1 MSRVGERIKEAR
13 EKSGMTQKALAKKLG
28 VAEKFVNEV
37 ETGRKI
43 INESLISKVSKV
55 LNTDLNDI
63 NMVVTDEELQKE
75 LKAEKQVRQTKPA
88 EVNEV
93 WNQAFGSVLKNVP
106 IYDYSLAQV
115 KGYKQLATA
124 SNKIDGHT
132 ANKVFY
138 LKIEN
143 NDMTGYR
150 IQENDLALCYSIKEI
165 ENNSICLVE
174 FNGKRVIRQ
183 IKKLDNVKA
192 LLISNNG
199 SMRTETA
206 NIKEVKS
213 IAKLYR
219 IEFDLN
225 TSYVSYQKEEILNKI
240 AIRK

>member
-1 MSRVGERIKEAR
+1 MSRVGERIKDAR
-13 EKSGMTQKALAKKLG
+13 EKSGMTQKALAKRLG
-28 VAEKFVNEV
+28 VAEKFINEV

-55 LNTDLNDI
+55 LNADLNDI

-75 LKAEKQVRQTKPA
+75 LKAKKHIKQTEPKEA
-88 EVNEV
+88 NEV

-106 IYDYSLAQV
+106 IYDYSLSQV
-115 KGYKQLATA
+115 KGYKKLATI
-124 SNKIDGHT
+124 SNKIDGHA

-138 LKIEN
+138 LNIEN

-150 IQENDLALCYSIKEI
+150 IKENDLALCYLVKEI

-206 NIKEVKS
+206 NIKEIKS
-213 IAKLYR
+213 IARLYK
-219 IEFDLN
+219 IEFDL
-225 TSYVSYQKEEILNKI
+225 
-240 AIRK
+240 

>member
-75 LKAEKQVRQTKPA
+75 LKAEKQVRQRKPA

-143 NDMTGYR
+143 
-150 IQENDLALCYSIKEI
+150 I
-165 ENNSICLVE
+165 
-174 FNGKRVIRQ
+174 
-183 IKKLDNVKA
+183 
-192 LLISNNG
+192 
-199 SMRTETA
+199 
-206 NIKEVKS
+206 
-213 IAKLYR
+213 
-219 IEFDLN
+219 
-225 TSYVSYQKEEILNKI
+225 
-240 AIRK
+240 

>member
-63 NMVVTDEELQKE
+63 NMVVTDEELKKE

-138 LKIEN
+138 LRIEN

-206 NIKEVKS
+206 NIKEVKA

-219 IEFDLN
+219 IEFDL
-225 TSYVSYQKEEILNKI
+225 
-240 AIRK
+240 

>member
-106 IYDYSLAQV
+106 IYDYSLAQG

-219 IEFDLN
+219 IEFDL
-225 TSYVSYQKEEILNKI
+225 
-240 AIRK
+240 

>member
-124 SNKIDGHT
+124 SNKIDGNT

-206 NIKEVKS
+206 NIKEIKA

-219 IEFDLN
+219 IEFDL
-225 TSYVSYQKEEILNKI
+225 
-240 AIRK
+240 

>member
-138 LKIEN
+138 LRIEN

-219 IEFDLN
+219 IEFDL
-225 TSYVSYQKEEILNKI
+225 
-240 AIRK
+240 

>member
-13 EKSGMTQKALAKKLG
+13 EKSGMTQKTLAKKLG
-28 VAEKFVNEV
+28 VAEKFINEV

-75 LKAEKQVRQTKPA
+75 LKAEKQVRQTKPS

-106 IYDYSLAQV
+106 IYDYSLANV
-115 KGYKQLATA
+115 KGYKQLPTA

-150 IQENDLALCYSIKEI
+150 IQKDDLALCYSIKEI
-165 ENNSICLVE
+165 ENNAISLVE
-174 FNGKRVIRQ
+174 FNGKRVVRQ
-183 IKKLDNVKA
+183 VKKLDNVKA

-206 NIKEVKS
+206 NIKELKP
-213 IAKLYR
+213 IARLYK
-219 IEFDLN
+219 IEFDL
-225 TSYVSYQKEEILNKI
+225 
-240 AIRK
+240 

>member
-55 LNTDLNDI
+55 LNADLNDI
-63 NMVVTDEELQKE
+63 NMVVTDEDLQKE
-75 LKAEKQVRQTKPA
+75 LKAEKQARQTKPA

-106 IYDYSLAQV
+106 IYDYSLAKV
-115 KGYKQLATA
+115 KGYKQLATT

-138 LKIEN
+138 LKVEN

-206 NIKEVKS
+206 NIKEIKA

-219 IEFDLN
+219 IEFDL
-225 TSYVSYQKEEILNKI
+225 
-240 AIRK
+240 

>member
-138 LKIEN
+138 LRIEN

-183 IKKLDNVKA
+183 IKKLDNVNA

-206 NIKEVKS
+206 NIKEVKA

-219 IEFDLN
+219 IEFDL
-225 TSYVSYQKEEILNKI
+225 
-240 AIRK
+240 

>member
-75 LKAEKQVRQTKPA
+75 LKAEKQVRQRKPA

-138 LKIEN
+138 LRIEN
-143 NDMTGYR
+143 NDMNGYR

-206 NIKEVKS
+206 NIKEVKA

-219 IEFDLN
+219 IEFDL
-225 TSYVSYQKEEILNKI
+225 
-240 AIRK
+240 

>member
-138 LKIEN
+138 LRIEN

-183 IKKLDNVKA
+183 IKKIDNVKA

-206 NIKEVKS
+206 NIKEVKA

-219 IEFDLN
+219 IEFDL
-225 TSYVSYQKEEILNKI
+225 
-240 AIRK
+240 

>member
-106 IYDYSLAQV
+106 IYDYSLTQV

-138 LKIEN
+138 LRIEN

-199 SMRTETA
+199 SMRTETV
-206 NIKEVKS
+206 NIKEIKA

-219 IEFDLN
+219 IEFDL
-225 TSYVSYQKEEILNKI
+225 
-240 AIRK
+240 

>member
-124 SNKIDGHT
+124 SNKIDGYT

-219 IEFDLN
+219 IEFDL
-225 TSYVSYQKEEILNKI
+225 
-240 AIRK
+240 

>member
-132 ANKVFY
+132 ANKVLY

-219 IEFDLN
+219 IEFDL
-225 TSYVSYQKEEILNKI
+225 
-240 AIRK
+240 

>member
-13 EKSGMTQKALAKKLG
+13 SKSGMTQKALAKKLG
-28 VAEKFVNEV
+28 VAEKFINEV

-43 INESLISKVSKV
+43 INESLISKISKV

-75 LKAEKQVRQTKPA
+75 LKAEKQVRQSKPA

-106 IYDYSLAQV
+106 IYDYSLSQV

-165 ENNSICLVE
+165 ENNAICLVE
-174 FNGKRVIRQ
+174 FNGKRVVRQ

-192 LLISNNG
+192 LLVSNNG

-206 NIKEVKS
+206 NIKEIKA

-219 IEFDLN
+219 IEFDL
-225 TSYVSYQKEEILNKI
+225 
-240 AIRK
+240 

>member
-1 MSRVGERIKEAR
+1 MSRVGERIKEVR
-13 EKSGMTQKALAKKLG
+13 SKSGITQKALAKKLG
-28 VAEKFVNEV
+28 VAEKFINEV

-43 INESLISKVSKV
+43 INESLISKISKV

-75 LKAEKQVRQTKPA
+75 LKAEKQVKKTKPS

-106 IYDYSLAQV
+106 IYDYSLNQT
-115 KGYKQLATA
+115 KGYKQLVTA

-138 LKIEN
+138 LNIEN
-143 NDMTGYR
+143 NDMTGFR

-165 ENNSICLVE
+165 ENNAICLVE
-174 FNGKRVIRQ
+174 FKGKRVVRQ

-206 NIKEVKS
+206 NIKEVKA

-219 IEFDLN
+219 IEFYL
-225 TSYVSYQKEEILNKI
+225 
-240 AIRK
+240 

>member
-75 LKAEKQVRQTKPA
+75 LKAEKQLRQTKPA
-88 EVNEV
+88 DVNEV

-206 NIKEVKS
+206 NIKEVKAIS
-213 IAKLYR
+213 KLYR
-219 IEFDLN
+219 IEFDL
-225 TSYVSYQKEEILNKI
+225 
-240 AIRK
+240 

>member
-75 LKAEKQVRQTKPA
+75 LKAEKQVRQRKPA

-93 WNQAFGSVLKNVP
+93 WNQTFGSVLKNVP

-206 NIKEVKS
+206 NIKEVKA

-219 IEFDLN
+219 IEFDL
-225 TSYVSYQKEEILNKI
+225 
-240 AIRK
+240 

>member
-13 EKSGMTQKALAKKLG
+13 QKSGMTQKALAKKLG

-206 NIKEVKS
+206 NIKE
-213 IAKLYR
+213 
-219 IEFDLN
+219 
-225 TSYVSYQKEEILNKI
+225 
-240 AIRK
+240 

>member
-219 IEFDLN
+219 IEFDL
-225 TSYVSYQKEEILNKI
+225 
-240 AIRK
+240 

>member
-75 LKAEKQVRQTKPA
+75 LKAEKQLRQTKPA

-124 SNKIDGHT
+124 SNKIDGYT

-206 NIKEVKS
+206 NIKEIKA

-219 IEFDLN
+219 IEFDL
-225 TSYVSYQKEEILNKI
+225 
-240 AIRK
+240 

>member
-93 WNQAFGSVLKNVP
+93 WNQAFGSVLKNVQ

-138 LKIEN
+138 LRIEN

-206 NIKEVKS
+206 NIKEVKA

-219 IEFDLN
+219 IEFDL
-225 TSYVSYQKEEILNKI
+225 
-240 AIRK
+240 

>member
-75 LKAEKQVRQTKPA
+75 LKAEKQLRQTKPA
-88 EVNEV
+88 DVNEV

-150 IQENDLALCYSIKEI
+150 IQENDLALC
-165 ENNSICLVE
+165 
-174 FNGKRVIRQ
+174 
-183 IKKLDNVKA
+183 
-192 LLISNNG
+192 
-199 SMRTETA
+199 
-206 NIKEVKS
+206 
-213 IAKLYR
+213 
-219 IEFDLN
+219 
-225 TSYVSYQKEEILNKI
+225 
-240 AIRK
+240 

>member
-138 LKIEN
+138 LRIEN

-206 NIKEVKS
+206 NIKEVKA

-219 IEFDLN
+219 IEFDL
-225 TSYVSYQKEEILNKI
+225 
-240 AIRK
+240 

>member
-75 LKAEKQVRQTKPA
+75 LKAEKQVRQRKPA

-138 LKIEN
+138 L
-143 NDMTGYR
+143 R
-150 IQENDLALCYSIKEI
+150 I

-206 NIKEVKS
+206 NIKEVKA

-219 IEFDLN
+219 IEFDL
-225 TSYVSYQKEEILNKI
+225 
-240 AIRK
+240 

>member
-88 EVNEV
+88 EVNEI

-206 NIKEVKS
+206 NIKEIKA

-219 IEFDLN
+219 IEFDL
-225 TSYVSYQKEEILNKI
+225 
-240 AIRK
+240 

>member
-124 SNKIDGHT
+124 SNKIDDHT

-206 NIKEVKS
+206 NIKEVKA

-219 IEFDLN
+219 IEFDL
-225 TSYVSYQKEEILNKI
+225 
-240 AIRK
+240 

>member
-13 EKSGMTQKALAKKLG
+13 QKSGMTQKALAKKLG

-219 IEFDLN
+219 IEFDL
-225 TSYVSYQKEEILNKI
+225 
-240 AIRK
+240 

>member
-75 LKAEKQVRQTKPA
+75 LKAEKQLRQRKPA

-206 NIKEVKS
+206 NIKEIKA

-219 IEFDLN
+219 IEFDL
-225 TSYVSYQKEEILNKI
+225 
-240 AIRK
+240 

>member
-124 SNKIDGHT
+124 SNKIDRHT

-138 LKIEN
+138 LRIEN

-206 NIKEVKS
+206 NIKEVKA

-219 IEFDLN
+219 IEFDL
-225 TSYVSYQKEEILNKI
+225 
-240 AIRK
+240 

>member
-106 IYDYSLAQV
+106 IYDYSLTQV

-138 LKIEN
+138 LRIEN

-150 IQENDLALCYSIKEI
+150 IQENDLALSYSIKEI

-206 NIKEVKS
+206 NIKEIKA
-213 IAKLYR
+213 IAKIYR
-219 IEFDLN
+219 IEFDL
-225 TSYVSYQKEEILNKI
+225 
-240 AIRK
+240 

>member
-1 MSRVGERIKEAR
+1 MSRVGERINEAR

-106 IYDYSLAQV
+106 IYDYSLTQV

-138 LKIEN
+138 LRIEN

-206 NIKEVKS
+206 NIKEVKA

-219 IEFDLN
+219 IEFDL
-225 TSYVSYQKEEILNKI
+225 
-240 AIRK
+240 

>member
-106 IYDYSLAQV
+106 IYDYSLTQV

-138 LKIEN
+138 LRIEN

-219 IEFDLN
+219 IEFDL
-225 TSYVSYQKEEILNKI
+225 
-240 AIRK
+240 

>member
-13 EKSGMTQKALAKKLG
+13 EKSGITQKALAKKLG

-75 LKAEKQVRQTKPA
+75 LKAEKQVRQRKPA

-206 NIKEVKS
+206 NIKEVKA

-219 IEFDLN
+219 IEFDL
-225 TSYVSYQKEEILNKI
+225 
-240 AIRK
+240 

>member
-206 NIKEVKS
+206 NIKQVKS

-219 IEFDLN
+219 IEFDL
-225 TSYVSYQKEEILNKI
+225 
-240 AIRK
+240 

>member
-13 EKSGMTQKALAKKLG
+13 QKSGMTQKALAKKLG

-143 NDMTGYR
+143 KDMTGYR

-219 IEFDLN
+219 IEFDL
-225 TSYVSYQKEEILNKI
+225 
-240 AIRK
+240 

>member
-75 LKAEKQVRQTKPA
+75 LKAEKQVRQRKPA

-199 SMRTETA
+199 SMRTETS
-206 NIKEVKS
+206 NIKEIKA

-219 IEFDLN
+219 IEFDL
-225 TSYVSYQKEEILNKI
+225 
-240 AIRK
+240 

>member
-43 INESLISKVSKV
+43 INESLISKVLKV

-106 IYDYSLAQV
+106 IYDYSLTQV

-138 LKIEN
+138 LRIEN

-206 NIKEVKS
+206 NIKEVKA

-219 IEFDLN
+219 IEFDL
-225 TSYVSYQKEEILNKI
+225 
-240 AIRK
+240 